1 MDFDIYYFCRS
12 LKGQLEADISSIKTT
27 MTKGTSRDY
36 SFTIANRGKGET
48 GAIVLALPPV
58 DWIKAV
64 TPLEMP
70 SLKYGESTTVILR
83 LTPTEDLPLN
93 RPLTGQIAVNCA
105 NGNGISMNYSCT
117 PVSES
122 TGKLVVDVCDEYTY
136 YTSEAPHLAGAKV
149 AIMNSAT
156 DALVMQG
163 TTDENGLYIVES
175 LPEGYY
181 KLMVSADKHDVY
193 TNNILVDPGKEN
205 RKTINLSFQA
215 ITIDWQVEETTVN
228 DEYEI
233 VTTVKY
239 ETNVPVPVVE
249 VIMPDSLPVQEL
261 IDKGIY
267 MFNAVLTNKGLIT
280 AQDVHIDIPESD
292 VWTCE
297 LLVKEDFNLL
307 PSESVVVPVRVR
319 LKDDVEPA
327 PQRSVNR
334 MKIAIKDFPC

>member
-1 MDFDIYYFCRS
+1 
-12 LKGQLEADISSIKTT
+12 
-27 MTKGTSRDY
+27 
-36 SFTIANRGKGET
+36 
-48 GAIVLALPPV
+48 
-58 DWIKAV
+58 
-64 TPLEMP
+64 
-70 SLKYGESTTVILR
+70 
-83 LTPTEDLPLN
+83 
-93 RPLTGQIAVNCA
+93 
-105 NGNGISMNYSCT
+105 
-117 PVSES
+117 
-122 TGKLVVDVCDEYTY
+122 
-136 YTSEAPHLAGAKV
+136 
-149 AIMNSAT
+149 
-156 DALVMQG
+156 
-163 TTDENGLYIVES
+163 
-175 LPEGYY
+175 
-181 KLMVSADKHDVY
+181 MVSADKHDVY

-307 PSESVVVPVRVR
+307 PS
-319 LKDDVEPA
+319 
-327 PQRSVNR
+327 
-334 MKIAIKDFPC
+334 

>member
-1 MDFDIYYFCRS
+1 M
-12 LKGQLEADISSIKTT
+12 
-27 MTKGTSRDY
+27 
-36 SFTIANRGKGET
+36 
-48 GAIVLALPPV
+48 
-58 DWIKAV
+58 
-64 TPLEMP
+64 
-70 SLKYGESTTVILR
+70 
-83 LTPTEDLPLN
+83 
-93 RPLTGQIAVNCA
+93 
-105 NGNGISMNYSCT
+105 
-117 PVSES
+117 
-122 TGKLVVDVCDEYTY
+122 
-136 YTSEAPHLAGAKV
+136 
-149 AIMNSAT
+149 
-156 DALVMQG
+156 
-163 TTDENGLYIVES
+163 
-175 LPEGYY
+175 
-181 KLMVSADKHDVY
+181 
-193 TNNILVDPGKEN
+193 
-205 RKTINLSFQA
+205 
-215 ITIDWQVEETTVN
+215 EETTVN

-327 PQRSVNR
+327 
-334 MKIAIKDFPC
+334 KIGKPYENCNKRFSLSYEDLYNCILGLW

>member
-1 MDFDIYYFCRS
+1 M
-12 LKGQLEADISSIKTT
+12 
-27 MTKGTSRDY
+27 
-36 SFTIANRGKGET
+36 
-48 GAIVLALPPV
+48 
-58 DWIKAV
+58 
-64 TPLEMP
+64 
-70 SLKYGESTTVILR
+70 
-83 LTPTEDLPLN
+83 
-93 RPLTGQIAVNCA
+93 
-105 NGNGISMNYSCT
+105 
-117 PVSES
+117 
-122 TGKLVVDVCDEYTY
+122 VDVCDEYTY

-249 VIMPDSLPVQEL
+249 VEPAGMYLQQPRKLWKKENLV
-261 IDKGIY
+261 
-267 MFNAVLTNKGLIT
+267 NKNLF
-280 AQDVHIDIPESD
+280 VEKK
-292 VWTCE
+292 C
-297 LLVKEDFNLL
+297 KNLL
-307 PSESVVVPVRVR
+307 
-319 LKDDVEPA
+319 
-327 PQRSVNR
+327 
-334 MKIAIKDFPC
+334 IKGYICSMRYLLIKV